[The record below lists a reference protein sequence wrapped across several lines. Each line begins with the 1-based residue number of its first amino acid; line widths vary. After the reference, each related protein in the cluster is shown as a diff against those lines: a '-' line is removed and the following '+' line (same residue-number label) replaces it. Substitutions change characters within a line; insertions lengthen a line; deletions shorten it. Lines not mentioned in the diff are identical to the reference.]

1 MTTLRLLIAED
12 HTILRD
18 GLRALFADVPDIEVV
33 GEAADGRAAVR
44 CAAEI
49 RPDLVLMD
57 LSMPNTN
64 GTEAIRAIKR
74 RLPETKIIALTAHK
88 SEEYVRASLE
98 AGADGY
104 VLKDDSRSDLL
115 SAIRS
120 ATRNQTY
127 LSPGVSNGIVQGYLN
142 RGTESVP
149 ETSWEKLTH
158 RERGIIKL
166 IAEGY
171 KNREIAEYLS
181 LSPKTV
187 EKHRSNLMRKL
198 GLHNASAVTAYAMEN
213 GLVAR

>member
-1 MTTLRLLIAED
+1 MTTLRVLIAED

-18 GLRALFADVPDIEVV
+18 GLRALLAQAPDLQVV
-33 GEAADGRAAVR
+33 GEAGDGREAMR
-44 CAAEI
+44 CANELQ
-49 RPDLVLMD
+49 PDIVLMD
-57 LSMPNTN
+57 LSMPNVN

-74 RLPETKIIALTAHK
+74 RLPQTKIIALTGHK
-88 SEEYVRASLE
+88 SEEYVRATLE

-104 VLKDDSRSDLL
+104 VLKDDTHSDLL
-115 SAIRS
+115 LAIRS
-120 ATRNQTY
+120 AVRNGTY
-127 LSPGVSNGIVQGYLN
+127 LSPGISRNVVQGYLKGDSEAAP
-142 RGTESVP
+142 R
-149 ETSWEKLTH
+149 TSWDKLTH

-198 GLHNASAVTAYAMEN
+198 DLHNASAITAYAMEN
-213 GLVAR
+213 GLMTR